1 MRTLFRL
8 AGSRLLPALLTALG
22 VVLITGGL
30 LSYADPNTIGA
41 PASPSAGL
49 PTDVAIVDPSDDATD
64 PPEPTDSA
72 EDPASPGVSPSA
84 SLDAGSPPASVVPD
98 PTPTPTAKP
107 TPEPTRHPGRQ
118 VATRVVVPALNID
131 MPVVKGNDG
140 YPYCNVAMYLHTAN
154 TAARDAFGQ
163 PGEGR
168 ATYLYAHA
176 RDGMFG
182 PIYQIAMVRQNPK
195 RFLGMIVQ
203 VYSSDNKLYLYEITE
218 YRLHAVG
225 PTALEDAINA
235 TSEQVWLQTS
245 EGPKGTPGKTQI
257 IGHFVSVSPASHAEA
272 NPRPR
277 PVACG

>member
-1 MRTLFRL
+1 MRSLFRL

-22 VVLITGGL
+22 VVLLTGGL

-41 PASPSAGL
+41 PASPSAAL
-49 PTDVAIVDPSDDATD
+49 PTDVAIVEPSDTAD
-64 PPEPTDSA
+64 PGDSPG
-72 EDPASPGVSPSA
+72 DTASPGASPTG
-84 SLDAGSPPASVVPD
+84 SLDAGGSPPASVVPD
-98 PTPTPTAKP
+98 PTATPTPTPDP
-107 TPEPTRHPGRQ
+107 TATPTRRPGRQ

-131 MPVVKGNDG
+131 LPIVKGNDG
-140 YPYCNVAMYLHTAN
+140 YPLCNVAMYLHTAN
-154 TAARDAFGQ
+154 SEARDAFGQ

-225 PTALEDAINA
+225 AAALADAINA
-235 TSEQVWLQTS
+235 KREQIWLQTS
-245 EGPKGTPGKTQI
+245 EGPKGTPGKTQL
-257 IGHFVSVSPASHAEA
+257 IGRFVSVSPASSADA

-277 PVACG
+277 PVVCG